1 MNVQNKVKEDM
12 VYAMK
17 NKETEKLNLLRVVI
31 GEFARIGK
39 DVDDEKAIKI
49 IRNMHENAKN
59 VGNEFEVNFLD
70 VYLPKMYSEG
80 QVRALVA
87 NIVEAHGYKTMKDLG
102 GVMST
107 ISNNPN
113 ALLIDKKYAS
123 AYAKELLS

>member
-39 DVDDEKAIKI
+39 DIDDEKAIKI

-59 VGNEFEVNFLD
+59 AGNEFEVNVLD
-70 VYLPKMYSEG
+70 VYLPKMYGEDKI
-80 QVRALVA
+80 RALVA
-87 NIVEAHGYKTMKDLG
+87 NVIEANGYKTMKDIG
-102 GVMST
+102 GVMKALNT
-107 ISNNPN
+107 NPD